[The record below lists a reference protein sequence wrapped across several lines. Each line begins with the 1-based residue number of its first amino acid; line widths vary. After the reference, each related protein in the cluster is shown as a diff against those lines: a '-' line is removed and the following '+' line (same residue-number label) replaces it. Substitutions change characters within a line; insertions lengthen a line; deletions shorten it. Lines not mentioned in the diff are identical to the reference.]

1 MPSRLQEHY
10 KKNVV
15 PALQK
20 AKGYKNV
27 HQVPTIGKIIVTMGV
42 STAASKADKTAVEAA
57 AADLQAITGQKPV
70 TNISRKN
77 ISNFNLRLGQEIG
90 CRVTLRGQRM
100 YEFLDR
106 LISTALP
113 RIRDFRG
120 VSNRSFD
127 GRGNYTMGVNDQTI
141 FPEIELDKIKRQQGM
156 DITIVTSAPTNEEA
170 KLLLQEM
177 GMPFMR
183 PSAAAAKPSAAPAK
197 EAAAPVKK
205 G

>member
-10 KKNVV
+10 RNTVV

-20 AKGYKNV
+20 AKGYKNT
-27 HQVPTIGKIIVTMGV
+27 HEVPVLEKIIVTMGV
-42 STAASKADKTAVEAA
+42 STAASKADKTAVDAA

-70 TNISRKN
+70 RNISRKN

-106 LISTALP
+106 LISAALP

-120 VSNRSFD
+120 VPNRSFD
-127 GRGNYTMGVNDQTI
+127 GRGNYTLGINDQTI

-156 DITIVTSAPTNEEA
+156 DITFVTSAPTNEEA

-183 PSAAAAKPSAAPAK
+183 PSAAKP
-197 EAAAPVKK
+197 AAAPVKDAAAPAKK